1 MSENELISKIKNA
14 VVEGI
19 EEEAIDFVNEAIKSG
34 ISVNLIINEAIMT
47 GALEVGKLFEQRE
60 YFLSDMILSGE
71 AINCIMEIL
80 KPLLEEDSRREFE
93 GTVLIGT
100 VEGDIHCIGKDIMI
114 TLLTSNG
121 FNVID
126 LGVDIKPE
134 VFLEKTKESNPD
146 IVGLSCLLTVSISKM
161 VETIVMLR
169 QEAPNS
175 KIIIGGGIMS
185 EEVREMVNA
194 DAFTTDA
201 MEGLNKIKGLME
213 EL

>member
-100 VEGDIHCIGKDIMI
+100 VEGDIHYIGKDIMI